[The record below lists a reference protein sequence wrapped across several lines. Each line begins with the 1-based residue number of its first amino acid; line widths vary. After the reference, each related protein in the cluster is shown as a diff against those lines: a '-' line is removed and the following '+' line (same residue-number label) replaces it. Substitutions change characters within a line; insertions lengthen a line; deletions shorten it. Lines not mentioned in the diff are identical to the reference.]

1 MSATTYFT
9 RKEELSYT
17 DNSRLVQETEIWA
30 QDGGEFALSA
40 LSLTGDTTSGLVD
53 LEDLVS
59 FAKAEGLEDLE
70 AVFVA
75 ETKRENLDSTDYEV
89 FISY

>member
-9 RKEELSYT
+9 RKEELSYEGK
-17 DNSRLVQETEIWA
+17 SRLVEETTIA
-30 QDGGEFALSA
+30 DVDGGEFALSA
-40 LSLTGDTTSGLVD
+40 LSLIGDATSGLVD
-53 LEDLVS
+53 LDDLVS

-70 AVFVA
+70 EVFVA